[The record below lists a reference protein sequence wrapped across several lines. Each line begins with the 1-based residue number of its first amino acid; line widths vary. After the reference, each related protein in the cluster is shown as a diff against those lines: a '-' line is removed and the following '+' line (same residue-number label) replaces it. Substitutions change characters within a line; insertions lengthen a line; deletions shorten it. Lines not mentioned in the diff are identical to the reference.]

1 MVKRKRVQRDR
12 QGWCWR
18 LGRQPGIWWCCP
30 LAEQSAHGASIFTA
44 TFIWKSI
51 CPWLNYLLVR
61 LLLNPLSSVG
71 VNSGI
76 CICLRNS
83 ICVLFL
89 VYPYNSKKMPTVNL
103 RCISICFLFQFVF
116 LMELVFISVS
126 FCIIQIIRSGWAPH
140 CNSDVYHWLDEKTQL
155 PRITYA
161 AALTIH
167 LGCCTVYYTHYTHLY
182 DVHYSLLKAVNTAA

>member
-1 MVKRKRVQRDR
+1 MIWASPLATIWDKLHCGVKLPISTTKGKFFSKQQIQIVALQQYWTDGKKEKSSTWSSRVMLKVGVMLR
-12 QGWCWR
+12 
-18 LGRQPGIWWCCP
+18 RQPGIWWCCP

-103 RCISICFLFQFVF
+103 RCISICFYL
-116 LMELVFISVS
+116 
-126 FCIIQIIRSGWAPH
+126 
-140 CNSDVYHWLDEKTQL
+140 N
-155 PRITYA
+155 
-161 AALTIH
+161 
-167 LGCCTVYYTHYTHLY
+167 LY
-182 DVHYSLLKAVNTAA
+182 F